1 MWSVVD
7 VERRE
12 QQDVRDGHARNVQ
25 LDPAM
30 PELSSRRSSDRAGAE
45 RENAEDEQV
54 RVLWPPQE
62 GERSHG
68 QEDDEQTPVVDRT
81 GGRMPTGMLRRQ
93 HGADPSDGAD
103 QARGDVPP
111 RRCSGTLVT

>member
-25 LDPAM
+25 PDPAM
-30 PELSSRRSSDRAGAE
+30 PELPSRRSSDRAGAE

-68 QEDDEQTPVVDRT
+68 QENDEQTPVVDRARGWMT
-81 GGRMPTGMLRRQ
+81 TGMLGRQ
-93 HGADPSDGAD
+93 HGADPGNGAD
-103 QARGDVPP
+103 QACGDVH
-111 RRCSGTLVT
+111 RYDAQEHW